1 MSVEILV
8 NNVREMYYSVNKNN
22 KREQFFIDI
31 NKMDVQQFF
40 KKYFPDNLR
49 VKLERN
55 IRKILVKTGIYKN
68 CKENNRKKIGEL
80 NDEGHINIY
89 YTSYI

>member
-8 NNVREMYYSVNKNN
+8 NNLREMYYSVNKNN

-55 IRKILVKTGIYKN
+55 IRKILVKTGIYSKT
-68 CKENNRKKIGEL
+68 KKIVKKIIGKK
-80 NDEGHINIY
+80 
-89 YTSYI
+89 

>member
-49 VKLERN
+49 VKLESN
-55 IRKILVKTGIYKN
+55 IRKILVKTGIYSKT
-68 CKENNRKKIGEL
+68 KKIVKKIIGKK
-80 NDEGHINIY
+80 
-89 YTSYI
+89 

>member
-55 IRKILVKTGIYKN
+55 IRKILVKTGIYSKT
-68 CKENNRKKIGEL
+68 KKIVKKIIGKK
-80 NDEGHINIY
+80 
-89 YTSYI
+89 

>member
-31 NKMDVQQFF
+31 NKWMYNNFL
-40 KKYFPDNLR
+40 KKYFP
-49 VKLERN
+49 
-55 IRKILVKTGIYKN
+55 G
-68 CKENNRKKIGEL
+68 
-80 NDEGHINIY
+80 
-89 YTSYI
+89 